1 MQTQRD
7 GDSAASAPEP
17 RWRPSGHRQG
27 FVTIVGGRACSW
39 RWFDCSS
46 GVGASAPASRRQF
59 HVATTGASAPDCAVC
74 SVTWGS
80 ASADRSITALKPLL
94 RTPVPRPTGRTPGH
108 RHGADGALRSTAH
121 HVPPGTGSTAL
132 FGRREAPFHRGTA
145 NGALR
150 GTARTASPGQGTAS
164 LRRRGTPLH
173 PGHGRRHSSE
183 RREHGLTETGN
194 HISSEARHPISP
206 ETGNHISSEARHP
219 TSNRP
224 ESSSCRQGTP
234 APGARHTALFGAPRA
249 RPRRSP
255 ATGAPR
261 STARQAP
268 SGQGTRRPSGHRA
281 PHPTGTGQT
290 ALFGAPRAPPR
301 RDREPALFG
310 GPAPHLT
317 GSGPCYGM
325 GTPPTGA
332 GQTALF
338 GAPPASPRRD
348 RDPELFGARVTDP
361 TGAGNPD
368 LLGGSAHPPR
378 LGQGPPAS
386 PRQPAPFGASR
397 ARTRDWDPGPPRRP
411 GLPISRATGHPAP
424 RGRATGDLRAGING
438 LYATRLGGLAV
449 GNGHRPRSAT
459 SAGQDGN
466 DRRATAAVM
475 RYGCWRGEIFKGCEP
490 RRGDSRPSDRVTF
503 GWHVKAEREK
513 RGEPLTGCGVQQT
526 RDLHAE

>member
-1 MQTQRD
+1 M
-7 GDSAASAPEP
+7 
-17 RWRPSGHRQG
+17 
-27 FVTIVGGRACSW
+27 
-39 RWFDCSS
+39 
-46 GVGASAPASRRQF
+46 
-59 HVATTGASAPDCAVC
+59 
-74 SVTWGS
+74 TWGS
-80 ASADRSITALKPLL
+80 ASADRSIIALKPLP
-94 RTPVPRPTGRTPGH
+94 RTPVPAQPGRTPGH
-108 RHGADGALRSTAH
+108 RDRTDGALRSTASL
-121 HVPPGTGSTAL
+121 VPPGTGSTAL
-132 FGRREAPFHRGTA
+132 FGGRAAPFHEARQAALFGGPGARPHRGTA
-145 NGALR
+145 SGTLRRAGRTTSPRHGKRHSSEGRAHDLTGTGNLELFGASGPPFHRDREPDLFGGAAPHLETARDHGLVGRTPTHR
-150 GTARTASPGQGTAS
+150 GTATGTLRSAARTAS
-164 LRRRGTPLH
+164 L
-173 PGHGRRHSSE
+173 GHGNRHSSE
-183 RREHGLTETGN
+183 RRAHGLIGTGN
-194 HISSEARHPISP
+194 P
-206 ETGNHISSEARHP
+206 E
-219 TSNRP
+219 
-224 ESSSCRQGTP
+224 
-234 APGARHTALFGAPRA
+234 LFGA
-249 RPRRSP
+249 
-255 ATGAPR
+255 
-261 STARQAP
+261 
-268 SGQGTRRPSGHRA
+268 
-281 PHPTGTGQT
+281 
-290 ALFGAPRAPPR
+290 
-301 RDREPALFG
+301 
-310 GPAPHLT
+310 
-317 GSGPCYGM
+317 SGPPPF
-325 GTPPTGA
+325 GT